1 MTAIR
6 WIGVTL
12 VLAGS
17 LVACSVGPESSLG
30 QVGAQQAD
38 DVRTLTSEIAELREE
53 VRSLSASVAELHDKL
68 DSACWWIRNVDRIKP
83 GYDPGAARACD
94 PAP

>member
-1 MTAIR
+1 MATIR
-6 WIGVTL
+6 WIVATL

-17 LVACSVGPESSLG
+17 LVACSVGPESSQG

-53 VRSLSASVAELHDKL
+53 VRSLSASVSELHDKL
-68 DSACWWIRNVDRIKP
+68 DSACWWIRNGDRQGG
-83 GYDPGAARACD
+83 GYDPGAAGACGS
-94 PAP
+94 AP